1 MCCCLWSSTR
11 FKALCSHRQRRLSSL
26 RPCSTIFNTDSFHTT
41 RSYQWLTR
49 ASAYTNE
56 GIANN
61 YDEWFNS
68 RLRLSCLNRR
78 KVTCIWWLCPIHS
91 HFTHT
96 EIFKN
101 ISTNYFLKSLVQK
114 RTDNSFILILT
125 RPIVEVESSNT
136 HCSHSCDQPP
146 WSSILRK
153 EWSHSNREL

>member
-49 ASAYTNE
+49 ASTYTNE
-56 GIANN
+56 GIANMMN
-61 YDEWFNS
+61 GSTAAWDCLVLTEG
-68 RLRLSCLNRR
+68 RLHAYGDC
-78 KVTCIWWLCPIHS
+78 VQFIPIS
-91 HFTHT
+91 HTT
-96 EIFKN
+96 KIFKN

-114 RTDNSFILILT
+114 RTDSSFILILT

-136 HCSHSCDQPP
+136 HCSHNCDQPP